1 MRKLILFAVVFLLL
15 AAPAYAAVTAE
26 VTVTIGWLNN
36 LEITD
41 NCSFNLTA
49 AEITAGTATDTDAI
63 GVDGYSNDT
72 WDLKCQRDA
81 WDLGAPWGVTVETVV
96 LTNVDTDYVIL
107 NAQAA
112 TGDITELL
120 DVTLTGL
127 TWGNCQEDDDDACT
141 LTFSMV
147 QD

>member
-1 MRKLILFAVVFLLL
+1 M
-15 AAPAYAAVTAE
+15 
-26 VTVTIGWLNN
+26 
-36 LEITD
+36 
-41 NCSFNLTA
+41 
-49 AEITAGTATDTDAI
+49 
-63 GVDGYSNDT
+63 
-72 WDLKCQRDA
+72 
-81 WDLGAPWGVTVETVV
+81 TVETVV